1 MRKLALAK
9 NIAKMLR
16 SCKIAISLDDV
27 GAGWT
32 SLTGLRDFP
41 FVVKQE
47 AASSPVTA
55 LGVAEAIA
63 PGKGES

>member
-1 MRKLALAK
+1 MASTG
-9 NIAKMLR
+9 R
-16 SCKIAISLDDV
+16 SV
-27 GAGWT
+27 
-32 SLTGLRDFP
+32 F
-41 FVVKQE
+41 VKQE